1 MLATES
7 ETVTLPSLF
16 VLLDVEVVDPAA
28 VEADLDD
35 EAELLGTLDVV
46 PVFPASLVLDVSDD
60 VPTLVV
66 DVPLVDVDVP
76 LVDEAV
82 PPDVEVVS
90 VAFVVDVALVASV
103 LGAAPALVSFDADD
117 VPVEDAPVEDPA
129 VDAAPVWVVLVV
141 SAFAVDV
148 ALASVA
154 SSGFAFGVAVPSI
167 VIPGFDRLELRVCL
181 AMASVQ
187 GWCRAA
193 RVA

>member
-1 MLATES
+1 M
-7 ETVTLPSLF
+7 TLPPLF
-16 VLLDVEVVDPAA
+16 VLVDVEVVDPAG

-46 PVFPASLVLDVSDD
+46 PVFPTSLVLDAPD
-60 VPTLVV
+60 
-66 DVPLVDVDVP
+66 DVPLVDVDAPLVPVDVP

-82 PPDVEVVS
+82 PPDVEAAS
-90 VAFVVDVALVASV
+90 VALVVDVALVASV
-103 LGAAPALVSFDADD
+103 LGAAPALASFDADD
-117 VPVEDAPVEDPA
+117 VPVEDAPVEAPA
-129 VDAAPVWVVLVV
+129 VDAGPVGVVPGV
-141 SAFAVDV
+141 SAFAVEV
-148 ALASVA
+148 PLASVA
-154 SSGFAFGVAVPSI
+154 SSGFALGVAVPSI

>member
-16 VLLDVEVVDPAA
+16 VLVDVEVVDPAG

-46 PVFPASLVLDVSDD
+46 PVFPTSLVLDAPD
-60 VPTLVV
+60 
-66 DVPLVDVDVP
+66 DVPLVDVDAPLVPVDVP

-82 PPDVEVVS
+82 PPDVEAAS
-90 VAFVVDVALVASV
+90 VALVVDVALVASV
-103 LGAAPALVSFDADD
+103 LGAAPALASFDADD
-117 VPVEDAPVEDPA
+117 VPVEDAPVEAPA
-129 VDAAPVWVVLVV
+129 LVGVVPVV
-141 SAFAVDV
+141 SAFAVEV

-154 SSGFAFGVAVPSI
+154 SSGFAFGVAVPSM